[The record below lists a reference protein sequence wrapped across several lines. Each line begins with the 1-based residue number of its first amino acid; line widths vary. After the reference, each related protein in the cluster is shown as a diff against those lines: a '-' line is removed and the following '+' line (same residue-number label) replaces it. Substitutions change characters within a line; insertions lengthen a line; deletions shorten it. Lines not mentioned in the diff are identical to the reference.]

1 MTNGLD
7 GEKCLARGSPCPS
20 SGRLKNFITWCAETS
35 DGILGRKPTQV
46 SMKNVLK
53 KFCGMFYRE
62 TGTKIPKVL
71 NEHVSGVSITFYVCF
86 NAKNYQYIETVLLV
100 THDIQDVIREKDL
113 IDSVDFRELLEYLWI
128 DDPLEFQHPRC
139 RPQIAFLIQ
148 ILAYTGA
155 RPGTVVVSSAY
166 ANDND
171 SLKYKVRI
179 SLSHWIML
187 SITKGF

>member
-1 MTNGLD
+1 MIIGLD
-7 GEKCLARGSPCPS
+7 GEKCLEWGSPCPS
-20 SGRLKNFITWCAETS
+20 SGRLKNFIGWCAETS
-35 DGILGRKPTQV
+35 VGILGPRPTQV

-53 KFCGMFYRE
+53 KLCGMFYRE

-71 NEHVSGVSITFYVCF
+71 NEHVCGVSLTFYMYF
-86 NAKNYQYIETVLLV
+86 NAKIYQYIETVLPI
-100 THDIQDVIREKDL
+100 THDVQDVIREKDL

-128 DDPLEFQHPRC
+128 DDPLDYQHPRY
-139 RPQIAFLIQ
+139 RAQIAFLIQ

-155 RPGTVVVSSAY
+155 RPGTVVVSSSY

-179 SLSHWIML
+179 SLSR
-187 SITKGF
+187 